1 MARLALRSGNQIG
14 ISDRGLVGPDME
26 RGGHYYV
33 SLGEI
38 CGFLF
43 KKGPNRSPECGDSII
58 MVCSNKKLTSLF
70 L

>member
-14 ISDRGLVGPDME
+14 ISDRGLVGLDME

-38 CGFLF
+38 CGF
-43 KKGPNRSPECGDSII
+43 KKKRSKSESRMWRFDNIGLL
-58 MVCSNKKLTSLF
+58 K
-70 L
+70 